1 MQSAV
6 ELRNYTGVTL
16 IDRNDEL
23 CILYEKAN
31 VQDAVA
37 RAGEAE
43 LERLA
48 DEARHLRFETAE
60 AARSLAIT
68 RRLLPRVPALD
79 RDVAAL
85 QRDVLLA
92 RREAAALELQLED
105 PANCARWR
113 ELPGRVKD
121 KDELR
126 IKVNQL
132 EERLNDKQEQLL
144 ERELILEEARRQ
156 GPVLPARCRDVALSA
171 ARCGA
176 PVLGGGRDSRGGARL
191 HRRDARN
198 GCR

>member
-1 MQSAV
+1 MGGACGGKYGALTAAACVQSAV

-31 VQDAVA
+31 VQDTVA
-37 RAGEAE
+37 RAGDAE

-48 DEARHLRFETAE
+48 DEARHVRIETAE
-60 AARSLAIT
+60 VARSLAVT

-79 RDVAAL
+79 HDVAAL
-85 QRDVLLA
+85 QRDILVA
-92 RREAAALELQLED
+92 RREAAALELQIED

-113 ELPGRVKD
+113 VLPGRVKD

-132 EERLNDKQEQLL
+132 EERLNDKKEQLL
-144 ERELILEEARRQ
+144 ERELILEEVRSM
-156 GPVLPARCRDVALSA
+156 PLCRA
-171 ARCGA
+171 GW
-176 PVLGGGRDSRGGARL
+176 
-191 HRRDARN
+191 
-198 GCR
+198 